1 MLLCVC
7 GAGCYARW
15 ATFLVGSSSSRSSP
29 PSPSSNVTFLFGM
42 SAGGRTLFILFFLT
56 LQHQWDVTLNTRCC
70 CCCCWS
76 GTPAN
81 AHAKHTSQSRRSP
94 AATRN
99 EQITDCGLNS
109 CQGRCSADCCR
120 LNDDKLSIY
129 VCFSLPFGVKTLR
142 DRGQEAAGS
151 RFPPLLVFFFAASSL
166 RELVG
171 TRVHYRHRLASVI
184 LQRK

>member
-70 CCCCWS
+70 WDWS

-81 AHAKHTSQSRRSP
+81 AHAKHTSQSRRSL

-129 VCFSLPFGVKTLR
+129 VCFSFPFGVKTLR
-142 DRGQEAAGS
+142 DRGQEAAGL
-151 RFPPLLVFFFAASSL
+151 RFPPLLRRFFATGAGRHASSL
-166 RELVG
+166 PPPPGERY
-171 TRVHYRHRLASVI
+171 TTT
-184 LQRK
+184 

>member
-1 MLLCVC
+1 MSYLLGRQLVVQVEPSVSVLERHLPLRHVR
-7 GAGCYARW
+7 RW
-15 ATFLVGSSSSRSSP
+15 KDSFY
-29 PSPSSNVTFLFGM
+29 
-42 SAGGRTLFILFFLT
+42 FIFFLT
-56 LQHQWDVTLNTRCC
+56 LQHQWDVTLNTR

-109 CQGRCSADCCR
+109 CQGWCSADCCR
-120 LNDDKLSIY
+120 LNDDELSIY
-129 VCFSLPFGVKTLR
+129 VCFPFPLEIGARKQRARVFRLR
-142 DRGQEAAGS
+142 LFS
-151 RFPPLLVFFFAASSL
+151 SSL
-166 RELVG
+166 LLRYRSLVG

>member
-1 MLLCVC
+1 MLDELPSWS
-7 GAGCYARW
+7 AAR
-15 ATFLVGSSSSRSSP
+15 P
-29 PSPSSNVTFLFGM
+29 PGRALHLRPRTSPSSSACPPAEGLFLFY
-42 SAGGRTLFILFFLT
+42 FFLT